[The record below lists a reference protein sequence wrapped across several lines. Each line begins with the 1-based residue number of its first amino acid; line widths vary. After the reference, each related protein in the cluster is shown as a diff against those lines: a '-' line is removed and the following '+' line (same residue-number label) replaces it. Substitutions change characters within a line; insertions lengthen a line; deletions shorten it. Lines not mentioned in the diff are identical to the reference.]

1 MTNLFKRICLF
12 LKIFFVTLLR
22 ITIDPQK
29 QGVIFVMRLASTPQY
44 KAKIHKILFSSVDC
58 GNPIGKLYLNKY
70 PDSSRAGAVQ
80 FINLKSYDEDCLLR
94 QCFTISTTT
103 NKTVTQ
109 TQVKPF
115 CLSKVDSFLSFMILT
130 VFPHGYRKWFPCRL
144 SPPYSL
150 WL

>member
-1 MTNLFKRICLF
+1 MDLFKGICLF
-12 LKIFFVTLLR
+12 LKIFVVTLLR
-22 ITIDPQK
+22 ITKKEGIVHHEP
-29 QGVIFVMRLASTPQY
+29 P
-44 KAKIHKILFSSVDC
+44 
-58 GNPIGKLYLNKY
+58 
-70 PDSSRAGAVQ
+70 VQ

>member
-1 MTNLFKRICLF
+1 MDLPISKNICCH
-12 LKIFFVTLLR
+12 I
-22 ITIDPQK
+22 ITY
-29 QGVIFVMRLASTPQY
+29 Y
-44 KAKIHKILFSSVDC
+44 KKGGHRA
-58 GNPIGKLYLNKY
+58 
-70 PDSSRAGAVQ
+70 SRAPPVQ

>member
-1 MTNLFKRICLF
+1 MDLFKGICLF
-12 LKIFFVTLLR
+12 LKIFVVTLLR
-22 ITIDPQK
+22 ITKKEGIVHHEP
-29 QGVIFVMRLASTPQY
+29 P
-44 KAKIHKILFSSVDC
+44 
-58 GNPIGKLYLNKY
+58 
-70 PDSSRAGAVQ
+70 VQ

-109 TQVKPF
+109 TQVKSF

>member
-1 MTNLFKRICLF
+1 ML
-12 LKIFFVTLLR
+12 V
-22 ITIDPQK
+22 P
-29 QGVIFVMRLASTPQY
+29 
-44 KAKIHKILFSSVDC
+44 AKITKNS
-58 GNPIGKLYLNKY
+58 
-70 PDSSRAGAVQ
+70 PDSSRAEAFQ

-109 TQVKPF
+109 TQVKSF

>member
-1 MTNLFKRICLF
+1 ML
-12 LKIFFVTLLR
+12 V
-22 ITIDPQK
+22 P
-29 QGVIFVMRLASTPQY
+29 
-44 KAKIHKILFSSVDC
+44 AKITKKS
-58 GNPIGKLYLNKY
+58 

-150 WL
+150 WLQFPSFYSC

>member
-1 MTNLFKRICLF
+1 MYEDIILTIITRGIRHTYKCLVAF
-12 LKIFFVTLLR
+12 TTFQL
-22 ITIDPQK
+22 ITGI
-29 QGVIFVMRLASTPQY
+29 
-44 KAKIHKILFSSVDC
+44 
-58 GNPIGKLYLNKY
+58 
-70 PDSSRAGAVQ
+70 VQ
-80 FINLKSYDEDCLLR
+80 FINLKSYDEACLLR

-150 WL
+150 WLQFPSFYSC

>member
-1 MTNLFKRICLF
+1 MDLFKGICLF

-22 ITIDPQK
+22 ITKKEGIVHHEP
-29 QGVIFVMRLASTPQY
+29 P
-44 KAKIHKILFSSVDC
+44 
-58 GNPIGKLYLNKY
+58 
-70 PDSSRAGAVQ
+70 VQ

>member
-1 MTNLFKRICLF
+1 MDLFKGICLF
-12 LKIFFVTLLR
+12 LKIFVVTLLR
-22 ITIDPQK
+22 ITKKEGIVHHEP
-29 QGVIFVMRLASTPQY
+29 P
-44 KAKIHKILFSSVDC
+44 
-58 GNPIGKLYLNKY
+58 
-70 PDSSRAGAVQ
+70 VQ

-150 WL
+150 WLQFPSFYSC

>member
-1 MTNLFKRICLF
+1 MYRAIPIKWKVSGLNASKSEIVVKTITLRHTIQGYFINTAFYSKHI
-12 LKIFFVTLLR
+12 KLLR
-22 ITIDPQK
+22 LSQ
-29 QGVIFVMRLASTPQY
+29 
-44 KAKIHKILFSSVDC
+44 
-58 GNPIGKLYLNKY
+58 
-70 PDSSRAGAVQ
+70 AGAVQ

-109 TQVKPF
+109 TQVKSF

>member
-1 MTNLFKRICLF
+1 MRGIVHYDTPPKL
-12 LKIFFVTLLR
+12 LLR
-22 ITIDPQK
+22 DWLLLQNH
-29 QGVIFVMRLASTPQY
+29 R
-44 KAKIHKILFSSVDC
+44 AKIVKILFLPAEYIIQLENCIFCYIIFDINCISR
-58 GNPIGKLYLNKY
+58 NF

-150 WL
+150 WLQFPSFYSC